1 MACDLSLLVP
11 EFRERV
17 EKLLEGFA
25 GGGPV
30 LRPYYGL
37 RTPQE
42 QARIWRQTRS
52 REEVTRA
59 MDDLKKAG
67 APTIADILWS
77 VGPQPTN
84 GAKGHLTHQLPMASW
99 HQHGEALDCF
109 VLRQGQAVWDGNDP
123 SYKVYTEAARKFG
136 CDAGYFWRMKDSVH
150 IQLRTASV
158 MAVHRSWAEL
168 DRLARKFI

>member
-1 MACDLSLLVP
+1 VVGRAAADQ
-11 EFRERV
+11 RRQ
-17 EKLLEGFA
+17 
-25 GGGPV
+25 GPPDPPV
-30 LRPYYGL
+30 
-37 RTPQE
+37 
-42 QARIWRQTRS
+42 
-52 REEVTRA
+52 
-59 MDDLKKAG
+59 
-67 APTIADILWS
+67 AD
-77 VGPQPTN
+77 G
-84 GAKGHLTHQLPMASW
+84 ASW

-123 SYKVYTEAARKFG
+123 SYKVYAEAARKFG